1 MAKVIEIKQKSIRKL
16 DKDIDSLFDLV
27 WFVQFI
33 SLSETVAYK
42 SFTTSLA
49 K

>member
-1 MAKVIEIKQKSIRKL
+1 MAKAIEIKQKSIRKL
-16 DKDIDSLFDLV
+16 NKDIDSLFDLV

-33 SLSETVAYK
+33 SLRETVAYK

>member
-1 MAKVIEIKQKSIRKL
+1 MAKAIEIKQKSIRKL
-16 DKDIDSLFDLV
+16 NKDIDSLFDLV

-33 SLSETVAYK
+33 SLREIVAYK

>member
-1 MAKVIEIKQKSIRKL
+1 MAKAIEIKQKSIRKL
-16 DKDIDSLFDLV
+16 NKDINSLFDLV

-33 SLSETVAYK
+33 SHSEIVAYK